1 MTSKRGQVATEFTLE
16 ELSKLTGES
25 LERLG
30 AWQARGLIGE
40 GDGDQFDQR
49 DGARAEMIRDLLRLG
64 IEMDAIVE
72 AFGEPD
78 SEFRHFLER
87 CAVDFSRPTYSV
99 GQAAELTG
107 LEIEQLRRLMEAM
120 GIHGAGDALDDE
132 DLEALRSSKVALD
145 TGYSEDGLLQLLR
158 VYADTLGRAADAT
171 QRTTH
176 FYMYDRMRAAGVS
189 ESEAGER
196 MDAAGETLD
205 PLVEP
210 ALLYF
215 FRKAMAR
222 AQREDTLLHLT
233 EELGPREH
241 GDVLGQFQAAIVF
254 VDLSSFSPLAEAMG
268 DVTAA
273 EVLQRFASLVRM
285 SAEQHQ
291 GRGVKQ
297 IGDGFMLVFP
307 DARSAIACSL
317 DIDTKAQEESQFPAL
332 RSGVHWGPV
341 LYREGDY
348 VGATVN
354 LASRLVGVAEPHTV
368 LVTSAVR
375 QATAGL
381 AGLEF
386 VRLGKRRLKGLATE
400 EVLFEVR
407 LEGAIGA
414 EKVLDPVCR
423 MELGSEEIAARL
435 SLEGEERAFC
445 SDDCLRKFVADP
457 KRYSS
462 APSSSVASTG

>member
-16 ELSKLTGES
+16 ELRKLTGES

-40 GDGDQFDQR
+40 GDGDHFDQR
-49 DGARAEMIRDLLRLG
+49 DGARAEMLRDLLRLG

-120 GIHGAGDALDDE
+120 GIHGAGNVLDDE

-145 TGYSEDGLLQLLR
+145 AGYSEDGLLQLLR

-189 ESEAGER
+189 EAEAG
-196 MDAAGETLD
+196 AAGETLD

-210 ALLYF
+210 AILYF
-215 FRKAMAR
+215 FRKSMAR
-222 AQREDTLLHLT
+222 SEREDALFHLAG
-233 EELGPREH
+233 ELGLHEH
-241 GDVLGQFQAAIVF
+241 GDVIGQFQAAIVF

-268 DVTAA
+268 DVAAA

-291 GRGVKQ
+291 GRAVKQ

-317 DIDTKAQEESQFPAL
+317 DIDTKAQEETQFPAL
-332 RSGVHWGPV
+332 RSGIHWGPV

-354 LASRLVGVAEPHTV
+354 LASRLAGVAEPHTV
-368 LVTSAVR
+368 LITSAVR

-414 EKVLDPVCR
+414 EKVLDPVCH
-423 MELGSEEIAARL
+423 MELGPEEVAARL

-462 APSSSVASTG
+462 APSPSVASTG

>member
-1 MTSKRGQVATEFTLE
+1 M
-16 ELSKLTGES
+16 
-25 LERLG
+25 
-30 AWQARGLIGE
+30 
-40 GDGDQFDQR
+40 
-49 DGARAEMIRDLLRLG
+49 
-64 IEMDAIVE
+64 
-72 AFGEPD
+72 
-78 SEFRHFLER
+78 
-87 CAVDFSRPTYSV
+87 
-99 GQAAELTG
+99 
-107 LEIEQLRRLMEAM
+107 
-120 GIHGAGDALDDE
+120 
-132 DLEALRSSKVALD
+132 
-145 TGYSEDGLLQLLR
+145 
-158 VYADTLGRAADAT
+158 YADTLGRAADAT

-189 ESEAGER
+189 EAEAG
-196 MDAAGETLD
+196 AAGETLD

-210 ALLYF
+210 AILYF
-215 FRKAMAR
+215 FRKGMAR
-222 AQREDTLLHLT
+222 SEREDALFHLAG
-233 EELGPREH
+233 ELGLHEH
-241 GDVLGQFQAAIVF
+241 GDVPGQFQAAIVF

-285 SAEQHQ
+285 SAEQHR
-291 GRGVKQ
+291 GRAVKQ

-348 VGATVN
+348 VGTTVN
-354 LASRLVGVAEPHTV
+354 LAARLVSVAEPHTV

-407 LEGAIGA
+407 IEGAVGA

-423 MELGSEEIAARL
+423 MEIGPGEVAARL
-435 SLEGEERAFC
+435 SLEGEELAFC

-462 APSSSVASTG
+462 APSPSVASTG

>member
-1 MTSKRGQVATEFTLE
+1 MATEFTLE

-25 LERLG
+25 IERLS

-49 DGARAEMIRDLLRLG
+49 DGARAEMIRDLLRRG
-64 IEMDAIVE
+64 IELDAIAKVFE
-72 AFGEPD
+72 QPD
-78 SEFRHFLER
+78 SEVRHFLER

-120 GIHGAGDALDDE
+120 GIHGSGNVLDDE
-132 DLEALRSSKVALD
+132 DIEMLRGSKIALD
-145 TGYSEDGLLQLLR
+145 TGYREDGLLQLLR
-158 VYADTLGRAADAT
+158 VWADTLDRAADAT

-176 FYMYDRMRAAGVS
+176 FYMYDRMLAAGVS
-189 ESEAGER
+189 EAEA
-196 MDAAGETLD
+196 DAAGETLD

-210 ALLYF
+210 AILYF
-215 FRKAMAR
+215 FRKGMAR
-222 AQREDTLLHLT
+222 ADREDTLLHLS
-233 EELGPREH
+233 EELGRHEH
-241 GDVLGQFQAAIVF
+241 GDVPGQLQAAIVF

-268 DVTAA
+268 DVAAA
-273 EVLQRFASLVRM
+273 EVLQRFASLVRI
-285 SAEQHQ
+285 SAEQHR
-291 GRGVKQ
+291 GRTVKQ

-317 DIDTKAQEESQFPAL
+317 DIDTKSQEETQFPAL
-332 RSGVHWGPV
+332 RSGVHWGSV

-354 LASRLVGVAEPHTV
+354 LAARLVSVAEPHTV

-375 QATAGL
+375 QAAAGL

-407 LEGAIGA
+407 LEGATSA

-423 MELGSEEIAARL
+423 MEIGPGEVAARL

-462 APSSSVASTG
+462 APSPSVASTG

>member
-1 MTSKRGQVATEFTLE
+1 MATEFTLE

-25 LERLG
+25 IERLG

-64 IEMDAIVE
+64 IEMDAIAE
-72 AFGEPD
+72 AFGQPD
-78 SEFRHFLER
+78 SEVVRHFLER
-87 CAVDFSRPTYSV
+87 CEVDIGKPTYSV
-99 GQAAELTG
+99 GQAAELIG
-107 LEIEQLRRLMEAM
+107 VEVEQLRRLMEAM
-120 GIHGAGDALDDE
+120 GIHGPGNVLDDE

-145 TGYSEDGLLQLLR
+145 AGYSEDGLLQLLR

-189 ESEAGER
+189 EAEAG
-196 MDAAGETLD
+196 AAGETLD

-210 ALLYF
+210 AILYF
-215 FRKAMAR
+215 FRKGMAR
-222 AQREDTLLHLT
+222 SEREDALFHLAG
-233 EELGPREH
+233 ELGLHEH
-241 GDVLGQFQAAIVF
+241 GDVIGQFQAAIVF

-285 SAEQHQ
+285 CTEQRQ
-291 GRGVKQ
+291 GRVVKQ

-354 LASRLVGVAEPHTV
+354 LAARLVGVAEPHTV

-423 MELGSEEIAARL
+423 MELGPEEVAARL

-457 KRYSS
+457 NRYSS
-462 APSSSVASTG
+462 APSPSVASTG

>member
-1 MTSKRGQVATEFTLE
+1 MTSKRSRVATEFTLE
-16 ELSKLTGES
+16 ELSKLTGEPI
-25 LERLG
+25 ERLS

-64 IEMDAIVE
+64 IEMDAIAE
-72 AFGEPD
+72 AFGQPD
-78 SEFRHFLER
+78 SEAVRHFLEH
-87 CAVDFSRPTYSV
+87 CEVDAGKPAYSV
-99 GQAAELTG
+99 GQAAELAG

-120 GIHGAGDALDDE
+120 GIHGVGNVLDDE
-132 DLEALRSSKVALD
+132 DLEALRNSKIALD
-145 TGYSEDGLLQLLR
+145 AGYSEDGLLQLLR

-176 FYMYDRMRAAGVS
+176 FYMFDRMRAAGVS
-189 ESEAGER
+189 EAEAG
-196 MDAAGETLD
+196 AAGETLD

-210 ALLYF
+210 AILYF
-215 FRKAMAR
+215 FRKSMAR
-222 AQREDTLLHLT
+222 SEREDALFHLAG
-233 EELGPREH
+233 ELGLHEH
-241 GDVLGQFQAAIVF
+241 GDVIGQFQAAIVF

-285 SAEQHQ
+285 SAKQHR
-291 GRGVKQ
+291 GRAVKQ

-307 DARSAIACSL
+307 DTRSAIACSL

-348 VGATVN
+348 VGTTVN
-354 LASRLVGVAEPHTV
+354 LAARLVSVAEPHTV

-400 EVLFEVR
+400 EVLFEVCI
-407 LEGAIGA
+407 EGAVGA

-423 MELGSEEIAARL
+423 MEIGPGEVAARL
-435 SLEGEERAFC
+435 SLEGEELAFC

-462 APSSSVASTG
+462 APSPSVASTG